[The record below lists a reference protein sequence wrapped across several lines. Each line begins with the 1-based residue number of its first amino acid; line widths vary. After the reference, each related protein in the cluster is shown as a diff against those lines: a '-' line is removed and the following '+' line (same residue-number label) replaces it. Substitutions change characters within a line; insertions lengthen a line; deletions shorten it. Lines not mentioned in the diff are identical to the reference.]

1 MPDRLLLRLDADG
14 DATWLRQA
22 ADGRVAS
29 GVARGF
35 PPASSRGDGVAIVV
49 LLPAEDVLLT
59 EARIAAKNRAQL
71 LQALPF
77 AIEDQLLEPV
87 ENLHFAAGDGD
98 GDRVGAAVIAKA
110 TLRRHLDRLA
120 DAGIRADAAL
130 PESLALP
137 VADDLATV
145 VIEPARAIARLAPFS
160 AFACPPDDL
169 DAWLARV
176 TASDAARAVDTV
188 DFRESSPA
196 KRAPMTAERPHDVLA
211 YFAQHLRTPALN
223 LLHGE
228 FAPAHRS
235 KRGAQGWRVAAM
247 LAAATVLLA
256 VLDLGVDVVQMS
268 RASSRLDTLSQDAVR
283 KAFPDVGDADFAR
296 SVPADIAR
304 SRIERLRGG
313 AEMSG
318 FLRVLTE
325 IAPTLGATTT
335 RIQTRGMEFRNGTLE
350 LALHAPDVAALDAV
364 RERLA
369 ALPGLK
375 VSVTAANPGDGG
387 IDGRIRIGGDAGGA
401 R

>member
-1 MPDRLLLRLDADG
+1 MRRL
-14 DATWLRQA
+14 
-22 ADGRVAS
+22 
-29 GVARGF
+29 
-35 PPASSRGDGVAIVV
+35 
-49 LLPAEDVLLT
+49 
-59 EARIAAKNRAQL
+59 
-71 LQALPF
+71 
-77 AIEDQLLEPV
+77 
-87 ENLHFAAGDGD
+87 
-98 GDRVGAAVIAKA
+98 
-110 TLRRHLDRLA
+110 
-120 DAGIRADAAL
+120 
-130 PESLALP
+130 
-137 VADDLATV
+137 
-145 VIEPARAIARLAPFS
+145 
-160 AFACPPDDL
+160 
-169 DAWLARV
+169 
-176 TASDAARAVDTV
+176 
-188 DFRESSPA
+188 
-196 KRAPMTAERPHDVLA
+196 
-211 YFAQHLRTPALN
+211 
-223 LLHGE
+223 
-228 FAPAHRS
+228 
-235 KRGAQGWRVAAM
+235 
-247 LAAATVLLA
+247 TVLLA

-318 FLRVLTE
+318 FLRMLTE

>member
-35 PPASSRGDGVAIVV
+35 PPASARGDGVEIVV
-49 LLPAEDVLLT
+49 LLPTEHVLLT

-87 ENLHFAAGDGD
+87 EHLHFAAGNAD
-98 GDRVGAAVIAKA
+98 GDRVGAAVVAKA

-120 DAGIRADAAL
+120 DAGIRADVVL

-137 VADDLATV
+137 VAENRATV
-145 VIEPARAIARLAPFS
+145 AIEPTRAIARLAPFA

-169 DAWLARV
+169 DAWLAR
-176 TASDAARAVDTV
+176 ASASARAIDTA
-188 DFRESSPA
+188 DFREGASA
-196 KRAPMTAERPHDVLA
+196 KRAPMVAERPRDALV
-211 YFAQHLRTPALN
+211 YFAQHLRKPALN
-223 LLHGE
+223 FLHGE
-228 FAPAHRS
+228 FAPSHRAA
-235 KRGAQGWRVAAM
+235 RGAHWWRIAAM
-247 LAAATVLLA
+247 LAAATIALA

-268 RASSRLDTLSQDAVR
+268 RTSSRLEASSQDAVR

-296 SVPADIAR
+296 SLPADIAR

-313 AEMSG
+313 AETSG

-335 RIQTRGMEFRNGTLE
+335 RIQTRGMEFRNGTFE

-375 VSVTAANPGDGG
+375 VGVTAANPGDGG